1 MPKITIEVKVA
12 PAAPGIVTEI
22 VEVKTVG
29 GAPAKAGEQPV
40 RVLKAAPAPRVV
52 ATRRAA
58 PGAVKAVRINAAMVV
73 NVAGNDAQARQYMQ
87 QFRPILRSEYHIVR
101 AVCRPTPEQRQKLAR
116 AGELALRDAAA
127 KYVDMMRRP
136 MTPAQRADLD
146 PRKQIRE
153 GLARAVKSI
162 LSAELSARLKEEAA
176 RREASRKQ
184 LAVRNLV
191 ARLDHDLV
199 LSPDQRDKVAE
210 SLSSHYDDSWGQ
222 SLEMFMYDYQYLPPI
237 ADQHVAPFLNDT
249 QQKVWRSTQK
259 VQTFWADSA

>member
-1 MPKITIEVKVA
+1 MIHRIAATALTLIVAIATVTSALALEGLGETDPARQDPPPPAQPVPAPPAGAAVPKITIEVKAA

-22 VEVKTVG
+22 VEVKSVTVA
-29 GAPAKAGEQPV
+29 APAKAQEQPV
-40 RVLKAAPAPRVV
+40 RVLKAAPAAKPV

-58 PGAVKAVRINAAMVV
+58 PAAVKAVRINAAMVV

-162 LSAELSARLKEEAA
+162 LSAELSTRLQEEAA

-191 ARLDHDLV
+191 ARLDRDLI
-199 LSPDQRDKVAE
+199 LGPDQRDKVAE
-210 SLSSHYDDSWGQ
+210 S
-222 SLEMFMYDYQYLPPI
+222 
-237 ADQHVAPFLNDT
+237 
-249 QQKVWRSTQK
+249 
-259 VQTFWADSA
+259 